1 MMRIV
6 WLQLL
11 LLSVL
16 DAKTYIEISDNTVAD
31 AGTILVKLRYD
42 YEADR
47 PDRSYVAF
55 EGKRYPLYPNLFDET
70 GGDYALIPVCYGIR
84 PHKTKLVVVE
94 ITGKTKRYM
103 TFPVTIRSA
112 HYRKERLRVDPSRAK
127 ISEKNRRRIRREA
140 KEAKAIYTRSTP
152 ELYIDA
158 PLSPPLQ
165 SKITSPF
172 GTKRLFNG
180 ILKSFHSGTD
190 FRAATG
196 TPIRAVASGRVVL
209 AKNRFF
215 AGNSVIIDHGEGIY
229 TGYYHLSRFLV
240 KKGDFVHEGEVIALA
255 GATGRV
261 TGPHL
266 HFSVHVNGTLVD
278 PLCFIDTFNK
288 LFF

>member
-1 MMRIV
+1 MRIV
-6 WLQLL
+6 
-11 LLSVL
+11 LLSFSL
-16 DAKTYIEISDNTVAD
+16 FCALIAKSEITLSDETVVD
-31 AGTILVKLRYD
+31 AGTLLVKLRFD
-42 YEADR
+42 PDIKR
-47 PDRSYVAF
+47 PERSYAAF
-55 EGKRYPLYPNLFDET
+55 EGKRYPAYPNPFDEE
-70 GGDYALIPVCYGIR
+70 GGFYALVPVHYGTR

-94 ITGKTKRYM
+94 VYGKTKHYT

-112 HYRKERLRVDPSRAK
+112 HYRKERLHVDPSRAK

-140 KEAKAIYTRSTP
+140 NEAKAIYRHRTP
-152 ELYIDA
+152 RLYIDA
-158 PLSPPLQ
+158 PLSLPLQ
-165 SKITSPF
+165 SKITSAF

-196 TPIRAVASGRVVL
+196 TPIQTVASGRVVL

-240 KKGDFVHEGEVIALA
+240 KKGDFVHEGEIIGLA

-266 HFSVHVNGTLVD
+266 HFTVHVNATLVD
-278 PLCFIDTFNK
+278 PLRFIDTFNR